1 MKYPLLS
8 LLFFTV
14 LFSACKP
21 EMQPIEFG
29 HDQCQ
34 YCRMT
39 IADQR
44 YGAELVTKKGKVYKY
59 DAVECLVNSL
69 YKDKI
74 AEPHE
79 VFSLLVIDFANPA
92 TLVDAEQSFY
102 LQSPALPSPMG
113 LFITAV
119 STKEKAEELMSKH
132 GGEISDWKK
141 TSATVLKNTE
151 PHQ

>member
-1 MKYPLLS
+1 MKCFPLPLL
-8 LLFFTV
+8 LFTL

-34 YCRMT
+34 HCRMT
-39 IADQR
+39 IADKR

-59 DAVECLVNSL
+59 DAVECLINSL
-69 YKDKI
+69 YKDKL

-79 VFSLLVIDFANPA
+79 VFSLLVIDFSNPA
-92 TLVDAEQSFY
+92 TLVNAEQSFY
-102 LQSPALPSPMG
+102 LQSLELPSPMG

-119 STKEKAEELMSKH
+119 SGEPKAKELQSRH
-132 GGEISDWKK
+132 GGQLFDWKNI
-141 TSATVLKNTE
+141 SATVLKSNE
-151 PHQ
+151 PQH

>member
-1 MKYPLLS
+1 MKYPLLF
-8 LLFFTV
+8 LLPV
-14 LFSACKP
+14 LLLAGCKP

-34 YCRMT
+34 HCRMT

-59 DAVECLVNSL
+59 DAVECLVNAV

-74 AEPHE
+74 VEPHE
-79 VFSLLVIDFANPA
+79 VFSLLVIDFSNPA
-92 TLVDAEQSFY
+92 TLVDAEKCFY
-102 LQSPALPSPMG
+102 LQSPQLPSPMG
-113 LFITAV
+113 LFITAI
-119 STKEKAEELMSKH
+119 STKEKTDELHSKH

-141 TSATVLKNTE
+141 ITATVLKSNE
-151 PHQ
+151 PR

>member
-1 MKYPLLS
+1 MKYPLLFLLPL
-8 LLFFTV
+8 LLFG
-14 LFSACKP
+14 CKP
-21 EMQPIEFG
+21 EMQPLEFG

-34 YCRMT
+34 HCRMT

-59 DAVECLVNSL
+59 DAVECLANSL
-69 YKDKI
+69 YKDKLV
-74 AEPHE
+74 EQHE
-79 VFSLLVIDFANPA
+79 VFSLWVIDFSNPA
-92 TLVDAEQSFY
+92 TLVDAEKSFY

-119 STKEKAEELMSKH
+119 SSKEKTEALQKEH

-141 TSATVLKNTE
+141 ISATVLKQTK
-151 PHQ
+151 PHK

>member
-1 MKYPLLS
+1 MKYV
-8 LLFFTV
+8 LLFLPALL
-14 LFSACKP
+14 LFGCKP

-44 YGAELVTKKGKVYKY
+44 YGAEIVTKKGKVYKY
-59 DAVECLVNSL
+59 DAVECLINSL
-69 YKDKI
+69 YKDKTVRV
-74 AEPHE
+74 EE
-79 VFSLLVIDFANPA
+79 VFSLWVIDFSNPA
-92 TLVDAEQSFY
+92 TLINAEQSFY

-119 STKEKAEELMSKH
+119 SSKEKAEALQKEH

-141 TSATVLKNTE
+141 IGATVLKQNE
-151 PHQ
+151 LPK